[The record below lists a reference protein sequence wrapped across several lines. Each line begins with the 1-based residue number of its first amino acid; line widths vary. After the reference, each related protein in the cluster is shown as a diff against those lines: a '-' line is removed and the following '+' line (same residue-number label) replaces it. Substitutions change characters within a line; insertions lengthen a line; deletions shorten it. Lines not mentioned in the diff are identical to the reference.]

1 MKRSSFPWLWIA
13 LAAILLLIPG
23 PATRLLLDVV
33 GGLTLLILLLP
44 LVAAGVGYLGW
55 QVIRRQLK
63 TCPACGTTSF
73 GSELCP
79 ACGTFLGQGSQNSAR
94 SAEVQP
100 LDASQVTINVESVD
114 VEACLDD
121 DTRMS
126 S

>member
-1 MKRSSFPWLWIA
+1 MKQSSFPWFWIA

-55 QVIRRQLK
+55 QAIRRQLT

-79 ACGTFLGQGSQNSAR
+79 ACGTFLGQGNQNSAR
-94 SAEVQP
+94 SGAVPP

-121 DTRMS
+121 DTPMS